1 MVRILAADGL
11 DASAVHRLEERGY
24 EVLQQHY
31 EPDELGKALEDVDV
45 LLVRSATKVREPVID
60 QAVAAGR
67 LKMIIRGGVGMDNID
82 VDYAR
87 GKGLTVAN
95 TPNASSAAVAELAIA
110 HMLAVSRFLYI
121 ANVTMREGKWEKKA
135 YKGVELSGKTLGLVG
150 LGRIGMEV
158 AKRAEALG
166 MNVIY
171 TNRSGPHIHVLYPW
185 KTKDELLAESD
196 YVSLHMPAVKGAPP
210 VIDAEAISKMKDGA
224 YLINT
229 ARGALVDSA
238 ALCDALDSGK
248 LAGAGID
255 VYPEEPCK
263 DERLLHHPKVC
274 MTPHIGASTKE
285 AQRRIGEE
293 IVKLVTEK
301 FG

>member
-1 MVRILAADGL
+1 MVRILAADGM
-11 DASAVHRLEERGY
+11 DPSAVDALTSKGF
-24 EVLQQHY
+24 EVIQQHY
-31 EPDELGKALEDVDV
+31 EPDELGKALEDMDV
-45 LLVRSATKVREPVID
+45 LVVRSATKVRQPVID
-60 QAVAAGR
+60 QAAAAGR
-67 LKMIIRGGVGMDNID
+67 LSMIIRGGVGMDNID

-87 GKGLTVAN
+87 SKGLTVAN

-135 YKGVELSGKTLGLVG
+135 YKGCELYGKTLGLVG

-166 MNVIY
+166 MHVIY
-171 TNRSGPHIHVLYPW
+171 TNRSGPHVHVLYPW
-185 KTKDELLAESD
+185 KSLDDLLRESD
-196 YVSLHMPAVKGAPP
+196 FVSLHMPAAKGNPP
-210 VIDAEAISKMKDGA
+210 LIGKEQIAMMKDGA

-229 ARGALVDSA
+229 ARGALIDSE
-238 ALCDALDSGK
+238 ALCDALDCGK

-263 DERLLHHPKVC
+263 DQRLLSNPKIS

-285 AQRRIGEE
+285 AQKRIGEE

-301 FG
+301 FA

>member
-1 MVRILAADGL
+1 M
-11 DASAVHRLEERGY
+11 
-24 EVLQQHY
+24 
-31 EPDELGKALEDVDV
+31 
-45 LLVRSATKVREPVID
+45 
-60 QAVAAGR
+60 
-67 LKMIIRGGVGMDNID
+67 
-82 VDYAR
+82 
-87 GKGLTVAN
+87 
-95 TPNASSAAVAELAIA
+95 AELAIA

-135 YKGVELSGKTLGLVG
+135 YKGCELYGKTLGLVG

-166 MNVIY
+166 MHVIY
-171 TNRSGPHIHVLYPW
+171 TNRSGPHVHVLYPW
-185 KTKDELLAESD
+185 KSLDDLLRESD
-196 YVSLHMPAVKGAPP
+196 FVSLHMPAAKGNPP
-210 VIDAEAISKMKDGA
+210 LIGKEQIAMMKDGA

-229 ARGALVDSA
+229 ARGALIDSE
-238 ALCDALDSGK
+238 ALCDALDCGK

-263 DERLLHHPKVC
+263 DQRLLSNPKIS

-285 AQRRIGEE
+285 AQKRIGEE

-301 FG
+301 FA